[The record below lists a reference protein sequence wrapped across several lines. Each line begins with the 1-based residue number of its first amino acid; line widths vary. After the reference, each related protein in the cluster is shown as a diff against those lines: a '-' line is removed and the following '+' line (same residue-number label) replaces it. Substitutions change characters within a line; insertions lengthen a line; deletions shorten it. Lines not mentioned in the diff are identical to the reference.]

1 MAAILNLHTINIS
14 IIKFFQEMIEKLL
27 IKYDIILL
35 MKLDGRVAIIT
46 GASGGI
52 GKSAAK
58 KMLEEGSKVVLV
70 SRDKNRL
77 KKAVEDIG
85 RSDNLIYAAADV
97 SHESEVL
104 SVIEQT
110 LTAFDKIDILIN
122 CAAIINDPTPF
133 HLMTEDQWSNLIN
146 VNLKGT
152 FQPIKAVIPIMME
165 QKSGNIVNISSLLG
179 MRAIPKVPFSVYGVT
194 KAGII
199 MLTKSIAVEYGQYN
213 IRCNCIAPSTIRSPI
228 MEPYLQDENA
238 KRMLEGSFPL
248 KRIGEPE
255 DVSNAILFLVSE
267 DSNWI
272 TGSVM
277 ALDGG
282 ISAKL

>member
-1 MAAILNLHTINIS
+1 
-14 IIKFFQEMIEKLL
+14 
-27 IKYDIILL
+27 
-35 MKLDGRVAIIT
+35 MKLNGKVTIIT

-52 GKSAAK
+52 GKSVAQK
-58 KMLEEGSKVVLV
+58 ILEEGSKVVLV
-70 SRDKNRL
+70 SRNKNKL
-77 KKAVEDIG
+77 KKTVEELG
-85 RSDNLIYAAADV
+85 ENDNLIYVAADV

-110 LTAFDKIDILIN
+110 LTAFDKIDNLIN

-133 HLMTEDQWSNLIN
+133 HLMTEDQWTNLMN

-152 FQPIKAVIPIMME
+152 FQPIKAVIPLMIE
-165 QKSGNIVNISSLLG
+165 QKSGNIINISSLLG
-179 MRAIPKVPFSVYGVT
+179 IRAIPKVPFSVYGVT

-213 IRCNCIAPSTIRSPI
+213 IRCNCIAPSTIRSPM

-248 KRIGEPE
+248 KRIGDPE
-255 DVSNAILFLVSE
+255 DVANAILFLSSD
-267 DSNWI
+267 DSKWI
-272 TGSVM
+272 TGTVM
-277 ALDGG
+277 TLDGG

>member
-1 MAAILNLHTINIS
+1 
-14 IIKFFQEMIEKLL
+14 
-27 IKYDIILL
+27 
-35 MKLDGRVAIIT
+35 MKLNGKVTIIT

-52 GKSAAK
+52 GKSVAQK
-58 KMLEEGSKVVLV
+58 ILEEGSKVVLV
-70 SRDKNRL
+70 SRNKNKLKKTVEELDKN
-77 KKAVEDIG
+77 
-85 RSDNLIYAAADV
+85 DNLIYVAADV

-110 LTAFDKIDILIN
+110 LTAFDKIDNLIN

-133 HLMTEDQWSNLIN
+133 HLMTEDQWSNLMN
-146 VNLKGT
+146 VNIKGT
-152 FQPIKAVIPIMME
+152 FQPIKAVIPLMIE
-165 QKSGNIVNISSLLG
+165 QKSGNIINISSLLG
-179 MRAIPKVPFSVYGVT
+179 IRAIPKVPFSVYGVT

-213 IRCNCIAPSTIRSPI
+213 IRCNCIAPSTIRSPM

-248 KRIGEPE
+248 KRIGDPE
-255 DVSNAILFLVSE
+255 DVANAILFLSSD
-267 DSNWI
+267 DSKWI
-272 TGSVM
+272 TGTVM
-277 ALDGG
+277 TLDGG

>member
-1 MAAILNLHTINIS
+1 
-14 IIKFFQEMIEKLL
+14 
-27 IKYDIILL
+27 
-35 MKLDGRVAIIT
+35 MKLNGKVTIIT

-52 GKSAAK
+52 GKSVAQK
-58 KMLEEGSKVVLV
+58 VLEEGSKVVLV
-70 SRDKNRL
+70 SRNKNKL
-77 KKAVEDIG
+77 KKTVEELG
-85 RSDNLIYAAADV
+85 KNDNLIHMAADV

-110 LTAFDKIDILIN
+110 LTAFDKIDNLIN

-133 HLMTEDQWSNLIN
+133 HLMTEDQWTNLMN

-152 FQPIKAVIPIMME
+152 FQPIKAVIPLMIE
-165 QKSGNIVNISSLLG
+165 QKSGNIINISSLLG
-179 MRAIPKVPFSVYGVT
+179 IRAIPKVPFSIYGVT

-213 IRCNCIAPSTIRSPI
+213 IRCNCIAPSTIRSPM

-248 KRIGEPE
+248 KRIGDPE
-255 DVSNAILFLVSE
+255 DVANAILFLASD
-267 DSNWI
+267 DSKWI
-272 TGSVM
+272 TGTVM
-277 ALDGG
+277 TLDGG

>member
-1 MAAILNLHTINIS
+1 
-14 IIKFFQEMIEKLL
+14 
-27 IKYDIILL
+27 
-35 MKLDGRVAIIT
+35 MKLNGKVTIIT

-52 GKSAAK
+52 GKSVAQK
-58 KMLEEGSKVVLV
+58 VLEEGSKVVLV
-70 SRDKNRL
+70 SRNKNKL
-77 KKAVEDIG
+77 KKTVDELG
-85 RSDNLIYAAADV
+85 KNDNLIHMAADV

-110 LTAFDKIDILIN
+110 LTAFDKIDNLIN

-133 HLMTEDQWSNLIN
+133 HLMTEDQWTNLMN

-152 FQPIKAVIPIMME
+152 FQPVKAVIPLMIE
-165 QKSGNIVNISSLLG
+165 QRSGNIINISSLLG
-179 MRAIPKVPFSVYGVT
+179 IRAIPKVPFSVYGVT

-213 IRCNCIAPSTIRSPI
+213 IRCNCIAPSTIRSPM

-248 KRIGEPE
+248 KRIGDPE
-255 DVSNAILFLVSE
+255 DVANAILFLASD
-267 DSNWI
+267 DSKWI
-272 TGSVM
+272 TGTVM
-277 ALDGG
+277 TLDGG

>member
-1 MAAILNLHTINIS
+1 
-14 IIKFFQEMIEKLL
+14 
-27 IKYDIILL
+27 
-35 MKLDGRVAIIT
+35 MKLNGKVTIIT

-52 GKSAAK
+52 GKSVAQK
-58 KMLEEGSKVVLV
+58 ILEEGSKVVLV
-70 SRDKNRL
+70 SRNKNKLKKTVEELDKN
-77 KKAVEDIG
+77 
-85 RSDNLIYAAADV
+85 DNLIYVAADV

-110 LTAFDKIDILIN
+110 LTAFDKIDNLIN

-133 HLMTEDQWSNLIN
+133 HLMTEDQWTNLMN
-146 VNLKGT
+146 VNIKGT
-152 FQPIKAVIPIMME
+152 FQPIKAVIPLMIE
-165 QKSGNIVNISSLLG
+165 QKSGNIINISSLLG
-179 MRAIPKVPFSVYGVT
+179 IRAIPKVPFSVYGVT

-213 IRCNCIAPSTIRSPI
+213 IRCNCIAPSTIRSPM

-248 KRIGEPE
+248 KRIGDPE
-255 DVSNAILFLVSE
+255 DVANAILFLASD
-267 DSNWI
+267 DSKWI
-272 TGSVM
+272 TGTVM
-277 ALDGG
+277 TLDGG

>member
-1 MAAILNLHTINIS
+1 
-14 IIKFFQEMIEKLL
+14 
-27 IKYDIILL
+27 
-35 MKLDGRVAIIT
+35 MKLNGKVTIIT

-52 GKSAAK
+52 GKSVAQK
-58 KMLEEGSKVVLV
+58 ILEEGSKVVLV
-70 SRDKNRL
+70 SRNKNKLKKTVEELDKN
-77 KKAVEDIG
+77 
-85 RSDNLIYAAADV
+85 DNLIYVAADV

-110 LTAFDKIDILIN
+110 LTAFDKIDNLIN

-133 HLMTEDQWSNLIN
+133 HLMTEDQWTNLMN
-146 VNLKGT
+146 VNIKGT
-152 FQPIKAVIPIMME
+152 FQPIKAVIPLMIE
-165 QKSGNIVNISSLLG
+165 QKSGNIINISSLLG
-179 MRAIPKVPFSVYGVT
+179 IRAIPKLPFSVYGVT

-213 IRCNCIAPSTIRSPI
+213 IRCNCIAPSTIRSPM

-248 KRIGEPE
+248 KRIGDPE
-255 DVSNAILFLVSE
+255 DVANAILFLASD
-267 DSNWI
+267 DSKWI
-272 TGSVM
+272 TGTVM
-277 ALDGG
+277 TLDGG

>member
-1 MAAILNLHTINIS
+1 
-14 IIKFFQEMIEKLL
+14 
-27 IKYDIILL
+27 
-35 MKLDGRVAIIT
+35 MKLNGKVTIIT

-52 GKSAAK
+52 GKSVAQK
-58 KMLEEGSKVVLV
+58 VLEEGSKVVLV
-70 SRDKNRL
+70 SRNKNKL
-77 KKAVEDIG
+77 KKTVEELG
-85 RSDNLIYAAADV
+85 KNDNLIHMAADV

-110 LTAFDKIDILIN
+110 LTAFDKIDSLIN

-133 HLMTEDQWSNLIN
+133 HLMTEDQWTNLMN
-146 VNLKGT
+146 VNIKGT
-152 FQPIKAVIPIMME
+152 LQPIKAVIPLMIE
-165 QKSGNIVNISSLLG
+165 QKSGNIINISSLLG
-179 MRAIPKVPFSVYGVT
+179 IRAIPKVPFSVYGVT

-213 IRCNCIAPSTIRSPI
+213 IRCNCIAPSTIRSPM

-248 KRIGEPE
+248 KRIGDPE
-255 DVSNAILFLVSE
+255 DVANAILFLASD
-267 DSNWI
+267 DSKWI
-272 TGSVM
+272 TGTVM
-277 ALDGG
+277 TLDGG

>member
-1 MAAILNLHTINIS
+1 
-14 IIKFFQEMIEKLL
+14 
-27 IKYDIILL
+27 
-35 MKLDGRVAIIT
+35 MKLNGKVTIIT

-52 GKSAAK
+52 GKSVAQK
-58 KMLEEGSKVVLV
+58 VLEEGSKVVLV
-70 SRDKNRL
+70 SRNKNKL
-77 KKAVEDIG
+77 KKTVEELG
-85 RSDNLIYAAADV
+85 KNDNLIHMAADV

-110 LTAFDKIDILIN
+110 LTAFDKIDSLIN

-133 HLMTEDQWSNLIN
+133 HLMTEDQWTNLIN

-152 FQPIKAVIPIMME
+152 FQPIKAVIPLMIE
-165 QKSGNIVNISSLLG
+165 QKSGNIINISSLLG
-179 MRAIPKVPFSVYGVT
+179 IRAIPKVPFSVYGVT

-213 IRCNCIAPSTIRSPI
+213 IRCNCIAPSTIRSPM

-248 KRIGEPE
+248 KRIGDPE
-255 DVSNAILFLVSE
+255 DVANAILFLASD
-267 DSNWI
+267 DSKWI
-272 TGSVM
+272 TGTVM
-277 ALDGG
+277 TLDGG

>member
-1 MAAILNLHTINIS
+1 
-14 IIKFFQEMIEKLL
+14 
-27 IKYDIILL
+27 
-35 MKLDGRVAIIT
+35 MKLNGKVTIIT

-52 GKSAAK
+52 GKSVAQK
-58 KMLEEGSKVVLV
+58 VLEEGSKVVLV
-70 SRDKNRL
+70 SRNKNKL
-77 KKAVEDIG
+77 KKTVEELG
-85 RSDNLIYAAADV
+85 QNDNLIYVAADV

-110 LTAFDKIDILIN
+110 LTAFDKIDNLVN

-133 HLMTEDQWSNLIN
+133 HLMTEDQWTNLIN

-152 FQPIKAVIPIMME
+152 FQPIKAVIPLMIE
-165 QKSGNIVNISSLLG
+165 QKSGNIINISSLLG
-179 MRAIPKVPFSVYGVT
+179 IRAIPKVPFSVYGVT

-213 IRCNCIAPSTIRSPI
+213 IRCNCIAPSTIRSPM

-238 KRMLEGSFPL
+238 KKILKGSFPL
-248 KRIGEPE
+248 KRIGDPE
-255 DVSNAILFLVSE
+255 DVANAILFLASD
-267 DSNWI
+267 DSKWI
-272 TGSVM
+272 TGTVM
-277 ALDGG
+277 TLDGG

>member
-1 MAAILNLHTINIS
+1 
-14 IIKFFQEMIEKLL
+14 
-27 IKYDIILL
+27 
-35 MKLDGRVAIIT
+35 MKLDGKVTIIT

-52 GKSAAK
+52 GKSVAQG
-58 KMLEEGSKVVLV
+58 LEEGSKVVLV
-70 SRDKNRL
+70 SRNKNKL
-77 KKAVEDIG
+77 KKTVEELG
-85 RSDNLIYAAADV
+85 KNDNLIYMAADV

-110 LTAFDKIDILIN
+110 LTAFDKIDNLVN

-133 HLMTEDQWSNLIN
+133 HLMTEDQWTNLMN

-152 FQPIKAVIPIMME
+152 FQPIKAVIPLMIE
-165 QKSGNIVNISSLLG
+165 QRSGNIINISSLLG
-179 MRAIPKVPFSVYGVT
+179 IRAIPKVPFSVYGVT

-213 IRCNCIAPSTIRSPI
+213 IRCNCIAPSTIRSP
-228 MEPYLQDENA
+228 MLEPYLQDENA

-248 KRIGEPE
+248 KRIGDPE
-255 DVSNAILFLVSE
+255 DVANAILFLASD
-267 DSNWI
+267 DSKWI
-272 TGSVM
+272 TGTVM
-277 ALDGG
+277 TLDGG

>member
-1 MAAILNLHTINIS
+1 
-14 IIKFFQEMIEKLL
+14 
-27 IKYDIILL
+27 
-35 MKLDGRVAIIT
+35 MKLNGKVTIIT

-52 GKSAAK
+52 GKSVAQK
-58 KMLEEGSKVVLV
+58 VLEEGSKVVLV
-70 SRDKNRL
+70 SRNKNKL
-77 KKAVEDIG
+77 KKTVEELG
-85 RSDNLIYAAADV
+85 QNDNLIYVAADV

-110 LTAFDKIDILIN
+110 LTAFDKIDNLIN

-133 HLMTEDQWSNLIN
+133 HLMTEDQWTNLMNI
-146 VNLKGT
+146 NLKGT
-152 FQPIKAVIPIMME
+152 FQPIKAVIPLMIE
-165 QKSGNIVNISSLLG
+165 QKSGNIINISSLLG
-179 MRAIPKVPFSVYGVT
+179 IRAIPKVPFSVYGVT

-213 IRCNCIAPSTIRSPI
+213 IRCNCIAPSTIRSPM

-248 KRIGEPE
+248 KRIGDPE
-255 DVSNAILFLVSE
+255 DVANAILFLSSD
-267 DSNWI
+267 DSKWI
-272 TGSVM
+272 TGTVM
-277 ALDGG
+277 TLDGG

>member
-1 MAAILNLHTINIS
+1 MHRNY
-14 IIKFFQEMIEKLL
+14 F
-27 IKYDIILL
+27 
-35 MKLDGRVAIIT
+35 MKLNGKVTIIT

-52 GKSAAK
+52 GKSVAQK
-58 KMLEEGSKVVLV
+58 VLEEGSKVVLV
-70 SRDKNRL
+70 SRNKNKL
-77 KKAVEDIG
+77 KKTVEELG
-85 RSDNLIYAAADV
+85 KNDNLIHMAADV

-110 LTAFDKIDILIN
+110 LTAFDKIDNLIN

-133 HLMTEDQWSNLIN
+133 HLMTEDQWTNLMN

-152 FQPIKAVIPIMME
+152 FQPIKAVIPLMIE
-165 QKSGNIVNISSLLG
+165 QKSGNIINISSLLG
-179 MRAIPKVPFSVYGVT
+179 IRAIPKVPFSVYGVT

-213 IRCNCIAPSTIRSPI
+213 IRCNCIAPSTIRSPM

-248 KRIGEPE
+248 KRIGDPE
-255 DVSNAILFLVSE
+255 DVANAILFLASD
-267 DSNWI
+267 DSKWI
-272 TGSVM
+272 TGTVM
-277 ALDGG
+277 TLDGG

>member
-1 MAAILNLHTINIS
+1 
-14 IIKFFQEMIEKLL
+14 
-27 IKYDIILL
+27 
-35 MKLDGRVAIIT
+35 MKLNGKVTIIT

-52 GKSAAK
+52 GKSVAQK
-58 KMLEEGSKVVLV
+58 VLEEGSKVVLV
-70 SRDKNRL
+70 SRNKNKL
-77 KKAVEDIG
+77 KKTVEELG
-85 RSDNLIYAAADV
+85 KNDNLIYMAADV

-110 LTAFDKIDILIN
+110 LTAFDKIDNLVN
-122 CAAIINDPTPF
+122 CAAIINDPIPF
-133 HLMTEDQWSNLIN
+133 HLMTEDQWTNLMN

-152 FQPIKAVIPIMME
+152 FQPVKAVIPLMIE
-165 QKSGNIVNISSLLG
+165 QRSGNIINISSLLG
-179 MRAIPKVPFSVYGVT
+179 IRAIPKVPFSVYGVT

-213 IRCNCIAPSTIRSPI
+213 IRCNCIAPSTIRSPM

-248 KRIGEPE
+248 KRIGDPE
-255 DVSNAILFLVSE
+255 DVANAILFLASD
-267 DSNWI
+267 DSKWI
-272 TGSVM
+272 TGTVM
-277 ALDGG
+277 TLDGG

>member
-1 MAAILNLHTINIS
+1 
-14 IIKFFQEMIEKLL
+14 
-27 IKYDIILL
+27 
-35 MKLDGRVAIIT
+35 MKLNGKVTIIT

-52 GKSAAK
+52 GKSVAQK
-58 KMLEEGSKVVLV
+58 VLEEGSKVVLV
-70 SRDKNRL
+70 SRNKNKL
-77 KKAVEDIG
+77 KKTVEELG
-85 RSDNLIYAAADV
+85 KNDNLIHMAVDV

-110 LTAFDKIDILIN
+110 LTAFDKIDNLIN

-133 HLMTEDQWSNLIN
+133 HLMTEDQWTNLMN

-152 FQPIKAVIPIMME
+152 FQPIKAVIPLMIE
-165 QKSGNIVNISSLLG
+165 QKSGNIINISSLLG
-179 MRAIPKVPFSVYGVT
+179 VRAIPKVPFSVYGVT

-248 KRIGEPE
+248 KRIGDPE
-255 DVSNAILFLVSE
+255 DVANAILFLASD
-267 DSNWI
+267 DSKWI
-272 TGSVM
+272 TGTVM
-277 ALDGG
+277 TLDGG

>member
-1 MAAILNLHTINIS
+1 
-14 IIKFFQEMIEKLL
+14 
-27 IKYDIILL
+27 
-35 MKLDGRVAIIT
+35 MKLNGKVTIIT

-52 GKSAAK
+52 GKSVAQK
-58 KMLEEGSKVVLV
+58 VLEEGSKVVLV
-70 SRDKNRL
+70 SRNKNKL
-77 KKAVEDIG
+77 KKTVEEMG
-85 RSDNLIYAAADV
+85 KNDNLIYMAADV

-110 LTAFDKIDILIN
+110 LTAFDKIDNLIN

-133 HLMTEDQWSNLIN
+133 HLMTEDQWTNLIN

-152 FQPIKAVIPIMME
+152 FQPIKAVIPLMIE
-165 QKSGNIVNISSLLG
+165 QKSGNIINISSLLG
-179 MRAIPKVPFSVYGVT
+179 IRAIPKVPFSVYGVT

-213 IRCNCIAPSTIRSPI
+213 IRCNCIAPSTIRSPM

-248 KRIGEPE
+248 KRIGDPE
-255 DVSNAILFLVSE
+255 DVANAILFLASD
-267 DSNWI
+267 DSKWI
-272 TGSVM
+272 TGTVM
-277 ALDGG
+277 TLDGG

>member
-1 MAAILNLHTINIS
+1 
-14 IIKFFQEMIEKLL
+14 
-27 IKYDIILL
+27 
-35 MKLDGRVAIIT
+35 MKLNGKVTIIT

-52 GKSAAK
+52 GKSVAQK
-58 KMLEEGSKVVLV
+58 ILEEGSKVVLV
-70 SRDKNRL
+70 SRNKNKLKKTVEELDKN
-77 KKAVEDIG
+77 
-85 RSDNLIYAAADV
+85 DNLIYVAADV

-110 LTAFDKIDILIN
+110 LTAFDKIDNLIN

-133 HLMTEDQWSNLIN
+133 HLMTEDQWSNLMN
-146 VNLKGT
+146 VNIKGT
-152 FQPIKAVIPIMME
+152 FQPIKAVIPLMIE
-165 QKSGNIVNISSLLG
+165 QKSGNIINISSLLG
-179 MRAIPKVPFSVYGVT
+179 IRAIPKVPFSVYGVT

-213 IRCNCIAPSTIRSPI
+213 IRCNCIAPSTIRSPM

-248 KRIGEPE
+248 KRIGDPE
-255 DVSNAILFLVSE
+255 DVANAILFLASD
-267 DSNWI
+267 DSKWI
-272 TGSVM
+272 TGTVM
-277 ALDGG
+277 TLDGG

>member
-1 MAAILNLHTINIS
+1 
-14 IIKFFQEMIEKLL
+14 
-27 IKYDIILL
+27 
-35 MKLDGRVAIIT
+35 MKLNGKVTIIT

-52 GKSAAK
+52 GKSVAQK
-58 KMLEEGSKVVLV
+58 VLEEGSKVVLV
-70 SRDKNRL
+70 SRNKNKL
-77 KKAVEDIG
+77 KKTVEELG
-85 RSDNLIYAAADV
+85 KNDNLIHMAADV

-110 LTAFDKIDILIN
+110 LTVFDKIDNLIN

-133 HLMTEDQWSNLIN
+133 HLMTEDQWTNLMN

-152 FQPIKAVIPIMME
+152 FQPIKAVIPLMIE
-165 QKSGNIVNISSLLG
+165 QKSGNIINISSLLG
-179 MRAIPKVPFSVYGVT
+179 IRAIPKVPFSVYGVT

-213 IRCNCIAPSTIRSPI
+213 IRCNCIAPSTIRSPM

-248 KRIGEPE
+248 KRIGDPE
-255 DVSNAILFLVSE
+255 DVANAILFLASD
-267 DSNWI
+267 DSKWI
-272 TGSVM
+272 TGTVM
-277 ALDGG
+277 TLDGG

>member
-1 MAAILNLHTINIS
+1 
-14 IIKFFQEMIEKLL
+14 
-27 IKYDIILL
+27 
-35 MKLDGRVAIIT
+35 MKLNGKVTIIT

-52 GKSAAK
+52 GKSVAQK
-58 KMLEEGSKVVLV
+58 VLEEGSKVVLV
-70 SRDKNRL
+70 SRNKNKL
-77 KKAVEDIG
+77 KKTVEELG
-85 RSDNLIYAAADV
+85 KNDNLIHMAVDV

-133 HLMTEDQWSNLIN
+133 HLMTEDQWTNLMN
-146 VNLKGT
+146 VNIKGT
-152 FQPIKAVIPIMME
+152 LQPIKAVIPLMIE
-165 QKSGNIVNISSLLG
+165 QKSGNIINISSLLG
-179 MRAIPKVPFSVYGVT
+179 IRAIPKVPFSVYGVT

-213 IRCNCIAPSTIRSPI
+213 IRCNCIAPSTIRSPM

-248 KRIGEPE
+248 KRIGDPE
-255 DVSNAILFLVSE
+255 DVANAILFLASD
-267 DSNWI
+267 DSKWI
-272 TGSVM
+272 TGTVM
-277 ALDGG
+277 TLDGG

>member
-1 MAAILNLHTINIS
+1 
-14 IIKFFQEMIEKLL
+14 
-27 IKYDIILL
+27 
-35 MKLDGRVAIIT
+35 MKLNGKVTIIT

-52 GKSAAK
+52 GKSVAQK
-58 KMLEEGSKVVLV
+58 ILEEGSKVVLV
-70 SRDKNRL
+70 SRNKNKLKKTVEELDKN
-77 KKAVEDIG
+77 
-85 RSDNLIYAAADV
+85 DNLIYVAADV

-133 HLMTEDQWSNLIN
+133 HLMTEDQWTNLMN
-146 VNLKGT
+146 VNIKGT
-152 FQPIKAVIPIMME
+152 FQPIKAVIPLMIE
-165 QKSGNIVNISSLLG
+165 QKSGNIINISSLLG
-179 MRAIPKVPFSVYGVT
+179 IRAIPKVPFSVYGVT

-213 IRCNCIAPSTIRSPI
+213 IRCNCIAPSTIRSPM

-248 KRIGEPE
+248 KRIGDPE
-255 DVSNAILFLVSE
+255 DVANAILFLASD
-267 DSNWI
+267 DSKWI
-272 TGSVM
+272 TGTVM
-277 ALDGG
+277 TLDGG

>member
-1 MAAILNLHTINIS
+1 
-14 IIKFFQEMIEKLL
+14 
-27 IKYDIILL
+27 
-35 MKLDGRVAIIT
+35 MKLNGKVTIIT

-52 GKSAAK
+52 GKSVAQK
-58 KMLEEGSKVVLV
+58 VLEEGSKVVLV
-70 SRDKNRL
+70 SRNKNKL
-77 KKAVEDIG
+77 KKTGEELG
-85 RSDNLIYAAADV
+85 QNDNLIYVAADV

-110 LTAFDKIDILIN
+110 LTAFDKIDNLIN

-133 HLMTEDQWSNLIN
+133 HLMTEDQWTNLMNI
-146 VNLKGT
+146 NLKGT
-152 FQPIKAVIPIMME
+152 FQPIKAVIPLMIE
-165 QKSGNIVNISSLLG
+165 QKSGNIINISSLLG
-179 MRAIPKVPFSVYGVT
+179 IRAIPKVPFSVYGVT

-213 IRCNCIAPSTIRSPI
+213 IRCNCIAPSTIRSPM

-248 KRIGEPE
+248 KRIGDPE
-255 DVSNAILFLVSE
+255 DVANAILFLSSD
-267 DSNWI
+267 DSKWI
-272 TGSVM
+272 TGTVM
-277 ALDGG
+277 TLDGG

>member
-1 MAAILNLHTINIS
+1 
-14 IIKFFQEMIEKLL
+14 
-27 IKYDIILL
+27 
-35 MKLDGRVAIIT
+35 MKLNGKVTIIT

-52 GKSAAK
+52 GKSVAQK
-58 KMLEEGSKVVLV
+58 ILGEGSKVVLV
-70 SRDKNRL
+70 SRNKNKLKKTVEELDKN
-77 KKAVEDIG
+77 
-85 RSDNLIYAAADV
+85 DNLIYVAADV

-110 LTAFDKIDILIN
+110 LTAFDKIDNLIN

-133 HLMTEDQWSNLIN
+133 HLMTEDQWTNLMN
-146 VNLKGT
+146 VNIKGT
-152 FQPIKAVIPIMME
+152 FQPIKAVIPLMIE
-165 QKSGNIVNISSLLG
+165 QKSGNIINISSLLG
-179 MRAIPKVPFSVYGVT
+179 IRAIPKVPFSVYGVT

-213 IRCNCIAPSTIRSPI
+213 IRCNCIAPSTIRSPM

-248 KRIGEPE
+248 KRIGDPE
-255 DVSNAILFLVSE
+255 DVANAILFLASD
-267 DSNWI
+267 DSKWI
-272 TGSVM
+272 TGTVM
-277 ALDGG
+277 TLDGG

>member
-1 MAAILNLHTINIS
+1 
-14 IIKFFQEMIEKLL
+14 
-27 IKYDIILL
+27 
-35 MKLDGRVAIIT
+35 MKLNGKVTIIT

-52 GKSAAK
+52 GKSVAQK
-58 KMLEEGSKVVLV
+58 ILEEGSKVVLV
-70 SRDKNRL
+70 SRNKNKLKKTVEELDKN
-77 KKAVEDIG
+77 
-85 RSDNLIYAAADV
+85 DNLIYVAADV

-110 LTAFDKIDILIN
+110 LTAFDKIDNLIN

-133 HLMTEDQWSNLIN
+133 HLMTEDQWTNLMNIN
-146 VNLKGT
+146 IKGT
-152 FQPIKAVIPIMME
+152 FQPIKAVIPLMIE
-165 QKSGNIVNISSLLG
+165 QKSGNIINISSLLG
-179 MRAIPKVPFSVYGVT
+179 IRAIPKVPFSVYGVT

-213 IRCNCIAPSTIRSPI
+213 IRCNCIAPSTIRSPM

-248 KRIGEPE
+248 KRIGDPE
-255 DVSNAILFLVSE
+255 DVANAILFLASD
-267 DSNWI
+267 DSKWI
-272 TGSVM
+272 TGTVM
-277 ALDGG
+277 TLDGG

>member
-1 MAAILNLHTINIS
+1 
-14 IIKFFQEMIEKLL
+14 
-27 IKYDIILL
+27 
-35 MKLDGRVAIIT
+35 MKLNEKVTIIT

-52 GKSAAK
+52 GKSVAQK
-58 KMLEEGSKVVLV
+58 VLEEGSKVVLV
-70 SRDKNRL
+70 SRNKNKL
-77 KKAVEDIG
+77 KKTVEELG
-85 RSDNLIYAAADV
+85 KNDNLIYMAADV

-110 LTAFDKIDILIN
+110 LTAFDKIDNLIN

-133 HLMTEDQWSNLIN
+133 HLMTEDQWTNLMN

-152 FQPIKAVIPIMME
+152 FQPIKAVIPLMIE
-165 QKSGNIVNISSLLG
+165 QKSGNIINISSLLG
-179 MRAIPKVPFSVYGVT
+179 VRAIPKVPFSVYGVT

-213 IRCNCIAPSTIRSPI
+213 IRCNCIAPSTIRSPM

-248 KRIGEPE
+248 KRIGDPE
-255 DVSNAILFLVSE
+255 DVANAILFLASD
-267 DSNWI
+267 DSKWI
-272 TGSVM
+272 TGTVM
-277 ALDGG
+277 TLDGG

>member
-1 MAAILNLHTINIS
+1 
-14 IIKFFQEMIEKLL
+14 
-27 IKYDIILL
+27 
-35 MKLDGRVAIIT
+35 MKLNGKVTIIT

-52 GKSAAK
+52 GKSVAQK
-58 KMLEEGSKVVLV
+58 VLEEGSKVVLV
-70 SRDKNRL
+70 SRNKNKL
-77 KKAVEDIG
+77 KKTVEELG
-85 RSDNLIYAAADV
+85 KNDNLIHMAVDV

-110 LTAFDKIDILIN
+110 LTAFDKIDNLIN

-133 HLMTEDQWSNLIN
+133 HLMTEDQWTNLMN

-152 FQPIKAVIPIMME
+152 FQPIKAVIPLMIE
-165 QKSGNIVNISSLLG
+165 QKSGNIINISSLLG
-179 MRAIPKVPFSVYGVT
+179 VRAIPKVPFSVYGVT

-213 IRCNCIAPSTIRSPI
+213 IRCNCIAPSTIRSPM

-248 KRIGEPE
+248 KRIGDPE
-255 DVSNAILFLVSE
+255 DVANAILFLASD
-267 DSNWI
+267 DSKWI
-272 TGSVM
+272 TGTVM
-277 ALDGG
+277 TLDGG

>member
-1 MAAILNLHTINIS
+1 
-14 IIKFFQEMIEKLL
+14 
-27 IKYDIILL
+27 
-35 MKLDGRVAIIT
+35 MKLNGKVTIIT

-52 GKSAAK
+52 GKSVAQK
-58 KMLEEGSKVVLV
+58 VLEEGSKVVLV
-70 SRDKNRL
+70 SRNKNKL
-77 KKAVEDIG
+77 KKTVEELG
-85 RSDNLIYAAADV
+85 KNDNLIYMAADV

-110 LTAFDKIDILIN
+110 LTAFDKIDNLIN

-133 HLMTEDQWSNLIN
+133 HLMTEDQWTNLMN

-152 FQPIKAVIPIMME
+152 FQPIKAVIPLMIE
-165 QKSGNIVNISSLLG
+165 QKSGNIINISSLLG
-179 MRAIPKVPFSVYGVT
+179 VRAIPKVPFSVYGVT

-213 IRCNCIAPSTIRSPI
+213 IRCNCIAPSTIRSPM

-248 KRIGEPE
+248 KRIGDPE
-255 DVSNAILFLVSE
+255 DVANAILFLASD
-267 DSNWI
+267 DSKWI
-272 TGSVM
+272 TGTVM
-277 ALDGG
+277 TLDGG

>member
-1 MAAILNLHTINIS
+1 
-14 IIKFFQEMIEKLL
+14 
-27 IKYDIILL
+27 
-35 MKLDGRVAIIT
+35 MKLNGKVTIIT

-52 GKSAAK
+52 GKSVAQK
-58 KMLEEGSKVVLV
+58 ILEEGSKVVLV
-70 SRDKNRL
+70 SRNKNKLKKTVEELDKN
-77 KKAVEDIG
+77 
-85 RSDNLIYAAADV
+85 DNLIYVAADV

-110 LTAFDKIDILIN
+110 LTAFDKIDNLIN

-133 HLMTEDQWSNLIN
+133 HLMTEDQWTNLMS
-146 VNLKGT
+146 VNIKGT
-152 FQPIKAVIPIMME
+152 FQPIKAVIPLMIE
-165 QKSGNIVNISSLLG
+165 QKSGNIINISSLLG
-179 MRAIPKVPFSVYGVT
+179 IRAIPKVPFSVYGVT

-213 IRCNCIAPSTIRSPI
+213 IRCNCIAPSTIRSPM

-248 KRIGEPE
+248 KRIGDPE
-255 DVSNAILFLVSE
+255 DVANAILFLASD
-267 DSNWI
+267 DSKWI
-272 TGSVM
+272 TGTVM
-277 ALDGG
+277 TLDGG